1 MPLPCGIICSAGSWW
16 GGRSDLAED
25 ASAFCAGCGRE
36 VAGLFVEGE
45 PGEESE
51 SGGFDDLGIPAV
63 IGGGFDTGFWIERVE
78 PSFDAGDQVFVLGA
92 APGKNDSIERLG

>member
-1 MPLPCGIICSAGSWW
+1 MLRRCDIICSAGSWL

-51 SGGFDDLGIPAV
+51 SGGFDD
-63 IGGGFDTGFWIERVE
+63 
-78 PSFDAGDQVFVLGA
+78 
-92 APGKNDSIERLG
+92 